1 MFVVDNVERIFTIF
15 VVFLFGSI
23 FGSFINVLI
32 YRLPLN
38 MDVVFKGSFC
48 PKCKNPIKW
57 YHNIPIFSYLF
68 LKGRC
73 AYCGEKID
81 ISYLLVEIFTAIS
94 FVIFYLIFGIS
105 FEFFVL
111 CSFFVISLPIVI
123 IDLKYY
129 IIPDELNLSIFI
141 LGLFVAFFNVFF
153 RGDFLDI
160 SILSLHLDS
169 LSITSNF
176 FDSFM
181 GVFVGFLIFGGIY
194 YSSLII
200 FKKEGMGWGDVKL
213 SMSLGAFLGSSPS
226 IIAFLLSFLL
236 GSVFGIFITALKRL
250 KNYKKIKVIYLL
262 KDLSVS
268 SDVFTSLVRSYLY
281 DIELDQLK
289 TNYIAFGPYMILGAW
304 ISIFLAKFIAD
315 FFVGEII

>member
-1 MFVVDNVERIFTIF
+1 
-15 VVFLFGSI
+15 
-23 FGSFINVLI
+23 
-32 YRLPLN
+32 
-38 MDVVFKGSFC
+38 
-48 PKCKNPIKW
+48 
-57 YHNIPIFSYLF
+57 
-68 LKGRC
+68 
-73 AYCGEKID
+73 
-81 ISYLLVEIFTAIS
+81 
-94 FVIFYLIFGIS
+94 
-105 FEFFVL
+105 
-111 CSFFVISLPIVI
+111 VISLPIVI

-153 RGDFLDI
+153 RGDSLNI

-213 SMSLGAFLGSSPS
+213 SVSLGAFLGSSPS